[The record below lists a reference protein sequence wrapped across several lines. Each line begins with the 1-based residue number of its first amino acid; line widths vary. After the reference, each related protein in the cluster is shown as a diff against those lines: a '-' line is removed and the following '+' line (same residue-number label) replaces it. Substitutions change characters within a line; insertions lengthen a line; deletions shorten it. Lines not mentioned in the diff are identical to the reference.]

1 MRIFM
6 AVLWPILLVASAAM
20 ATISY
25 RKKNLVRLIK
35 ITIQL
40 EGGAA
45 LPFCPC

>member
-1 MRIFM
+1 MRMFM

-20 ATISY
+20 TTISY
-25 RKKNLVRLIK
+25 RKKKMVRLIK

-45 LPFCPC
+45 LPLCLC